1 LIVGQRRGR
10 GERRKSTRSPRED
23 IYGCLYFFLSE
34 QLRGVADRLQTT
46 STSFFVQMLDACDLG
61 RKIRDGSLAADG
73 IPSSIRFDRIEVSN
87 IIDAD
92 YVGLNNVLTSW
103 SPLLCDNCTAAI
115 VGYFMNWFM
124 IQGDGRVSGA
134 GGTVNAK
141 LMSSLLDKVKQ
152 ASLSLSWTG
161 QLYSYFFTRARSGIT

>member
-1 LIVGQRRGR
+1 VVNVGKAHGAHA
-10 GERRKSTRSPRED
+10 ED

-161 QLYSYFFTRARSGIT
+161 QLYSYFFTRAGSGIR